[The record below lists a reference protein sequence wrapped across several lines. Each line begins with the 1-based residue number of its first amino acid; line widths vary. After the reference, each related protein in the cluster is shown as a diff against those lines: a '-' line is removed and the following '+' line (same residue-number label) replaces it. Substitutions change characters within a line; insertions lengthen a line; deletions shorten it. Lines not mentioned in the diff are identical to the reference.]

1 MKCLT
6 HNVVNTKHDSL
17 SSGDRDRLCLGL
29 GDSESTVSTRFN
41 SLTNIGI
48 NVTRKVSTKTKT
60 LYQICD
66 SRLVIGLVSTM
77 VLTQPWKKVS
87 EWIKKY
93 WSPKRS
99 RQRKSQHINIFQNWV
114 SRIEKES
121 TRIHLYFNWCVP
133 TFFIETPRPS

>member
-48 NVTRKVSTKTKT
+48 NVTRKVLNNTKKT
-60 LYQICD
+60 LYQIWD
-66 SRLVIGLVSTM
+66 SRLVIGLVTTS
-77 VLTQPWKKVS
+77 VLTQPWKKHQS
-87 EWIKKY
+87 ELKNIEV
-93 WSPKRS
+93 PKGLD
-99 RQRKSQHINIFQNWV
+99 
-114 SRIEKES
+114 KES
-121 TRIHLYFNWCVP
+121 LNTSI
-133 TFFIETPRPS
+133 FFKTEYRESKKNQQESISILIDVYQLFYWDSQA